1 MRLTVVGIAVSIVL
15 LGALAA
21 ARSKGGGAPPAVSSP
36 WLPFDGPQQCFAVRA
51 TSPYAPVGTLADG
64 DGRIMQLYARPSGC
78 HRDRW
83 NYHTL
88 VDDSRIPVELTYN
101 GRRCGNDRIGCDRV
115 YTGDTMSATEFGTS
129 APLKVQLY
137 ED

>member
-1 MRLTVVGIAVSIVL
+1 MRLTVIGIAVSIVL

-21 ARSKGGGAPPAVSSP
+21 SRDREGAPVMASALWSP
-36 WLPFDGPQQCFAVRA
+36 LNSTQHQA
-51 TSPYAPVGTLADG
+51 PYAPVGTLANE
-64 DGRIMQLYARPSGC
+64 DGRILQLYARPSGC

-101 GRRCGNDRIGCDRV
+101 GRRCCNDRIGCDRV
-115 YTGDTMSATEFGTS
+115 YTGDSMSATEFGTS
-129 APLKVQLY
+129 APMQVQLY
-137 ED
+137 EN